1 VLNACGGMYWDG
13 GEDLHVGRALDNYVS
28 FTAQLT
34 WQAPVRRP
42 RPAQPQ
48 PRRKHGGGPAM
59 GDSQC

>member
-1 VLNACGGMYWDG
+1 MYWDG

-28 FTAQLT
+28 FTVQLT